1 MATISEAFN
10 NCPPDVAARQD
21 LDEAMT
27 IIRLRNYRD
36 VKQVIEHG
44 SDDDPRKQEVA
55 ESREAE
61 IWNEVMH
68 VKKTEG
74 VTT

>member
-1 MATISEAFN
+1 MATISEAFG

-21 LDEAMT
+21 LGEAMT

-36 VKQVIEHG
+36 VKDVIEHAA
-44 SDDDPRKQEVA
+44 DDDPRKQAVA

-61 IWNEVMH
+61 IWNEVMRM
-68 VKKTEG
+68 KKTEG
-74 VTT
+74 VR